1 MRNHGYPQ
9 IFCTFILVCILISQ
23 TSVADDL
30 TAMIQVDL
38 VNLGYEVDNTGG
50 DLTIQTVIAI
60 SKFQAEN
67 EMEVTGEATPQLAGI
82 LSARVDKQSDNAA
95 ESATPESGPDPVEA
109 VAEDPVDA
117 ETLRLAQ
124 EACIQEKVAEAEAK
138 RKKQSGLNSLMSAV
152 SRSAGQLGNEDV
164 AASTRDIY
172 TASATAADLSSA
184 AKDLGV
190 TEDDLEACKNPL

>member
-9 IFCTFILVCILISQ
+9 FFFTFFLVCLLISK
-23 TSVADDL
+23 TSMADDL

-50 DLTIQTVIAI
+50 ELTIQTVIAI

-82 LSARVDKQSDNAA
+82 LSARVDKQSVNAA
-95 ESATPESGPDPVEA
+95 DSAAPELEPDPGEA
-109 VAEDPVDA
+109 VIEDPVDA

-124 EACIQEKVAEAEAK
+124 EACIQEKVNEAEAK
-138 RKKQSGLNSLMSAV
+138 RKKQSGFNSLMSAV
-152 SRSAGQLGNEDV
+152 GRSAGQLGSDDV
-164 AASTRDIY
+164 ASATGDISSAST
-172 TASATAADLSSA
+172 TAADLSSA

-190 TEDDLEACKNPL
+190 TEDDLEECKNPL

>member
-9 IFCTFILVCILISQ
+9 IFFTVFLICLLISKA
-23 TSVADDL
+23 SMADDL

-50 DLTIQTVIAI
+50 ELTIQTVIAI

-82 LSARVDKQSDNAA
+82 LSARVDKQSVNVADSTAPA
-95 ESATPESGPDPVEA
+95 LESDPEEA
-109 VAEDPVDA
+109 VIEDPVDP

-124 EACIQEKVAEAEAK
+124 EACIQEKINEAEAK
-138 RKKQSGLNSLMSAV
+138 RKKQSGFNSLMSAV
-152 SRSAGQLGNEDV
+152 SRSAGQLGSDDV
-164 AASTRDIY
+164 AAATGDIY
-172 TASATAADLSSA
+172 SASATAADLSSA
-184 AKDLGV
+184 ARDLGV